1 MIGILQGIGA
11 ASRFSLAEIG
21 RAPCGRVRG
30 RASGAVRGW
39 GPRAESAPARRSA
52 FWRVIVPLRG
62 ERGLSCAAWWFP
74 WSDGRGRVPRIVDD
88 AGRRGVRER
97 RRVLAHGSRGRVRP
111 GSGRTGARRMGEV
124 VVRGVRPGS
133 GGTGPRTA
141 PHASRHRPSTG
152 VGRDGDRGMPWGCVP
167 LHGLCPR
174 CRTDL
179 GAEPDRSRA
188 GTRPISA
195 RNRTDLDAAGSQPLR
210 ETTRSA
216 QGPA

>member
-1 MIGILQGIGA
+1 MHHRDIARDRSGLSVLPRRDRSSS
-11 ASRFSLAEIG
+11 ASTSVRTGGS
-21 RAPCGRVRG
+21 PCGRVRG

-39 GPRAESAPARRSA
+39 GAARRGCACST
-52 FWRVIVPLRG
+52 L
-62 ERGLSCAAWWFP
+62 GL

-152 VGRDGDRGMPWGCVP
+152 LGRDGDRGMPWGCVP
-167 LHGLCPR
+167 VHGLCPR

-179 GAEPDRSRA
+179 GAEPDRLSSRN
-188 GTRPISA
+188 P
-195 RNRTDLDAAGSQPLR
+195 TDLGAEPNRSRCGWLSASQGDDAVCTGPGLMGSR
-210 ETTRSA
+210 
-216 QGPA
+216 